1 MGGGLVPTQRFPDV
15 QRLLV
20 ADLEDIVGAG
30 RAAVQTPDDMEQ
42 ALPFVRVMRI
52 GGGRT
57 QISDI
62 ATVDVDVFAGTYVAA
77 EALAEQIANWLCG
90 PPPGVALFDTVVCEA
105 GPRELPWSDG
115 VLVRRWG
122 ATYQVVTRRRL
133 V

>member
-1 MGGGLVPTQRFPDV
+1 MPTQRFPDV

-20 ADLEDIVGAG
+20 AGLETLLGAG
-30 RAAVQTPDDMEQ
+30 RAAVQTPSDMEQ
-42 ALPFVRVMRI
+42 DLPFVRVMRI

-57 QISDI
+57 QISDV
-62 ATVDVDVFAGTYVAA
+62 ATVDVDVFADSYVNA
-77 EALAEQIANWLCG
+77 EAIAEQVDGWLCG
-90 PPPGVALFDTVVCEA
+90 PPSGVALFDAVTCEV

-122 ATYQVVTRRRL
+122 ATYTVVTRRRL